1 MEPLASGKAPSR
13 YTRKSCIRFARLY
26 HRYLTPANRN
36 APDLVEKTGLL
47 KGGEARVF
55 AQGLRVQAYP
65 GPHDPARDTYDFD
78 TPVIPKTSLS
88 FASDG
93 KAFIR
98 EVYWPEGH
106 PGVLDFPSENR
117 VGIPATVTKRPLP

>member
-36 APDLVEKTGLL
+36 EPDLVEKTGLL

-93 KAFIR
+93 K
-98 EVYWPEGH
+98 
-106 PGVLDFPSENR
+106 PSYAR
-117 VGIPATVTKRPLP
+117 YTGPKGIPVFWISRPRTGLAFRQP